1 MHIVKFSIMTIG
13 VYLIIF
19 LIFFNKLRGPFTC
32 DLFADT
38 NNHKT
43 NLFFSP
49 YWCPGSGGVDAF
61 GFNWSGHNCW
71 IVPPVRLICR
81 TISHLALC
89 RGHGILI
96 IPKWPSS
103 TFWPLLWSS
112 EDNNFK
118 QFAQKHIEYVKPK
131 GFFSSWF
138 RKTQYFR
145 CWKIVIQYLGI
156 ILRF

>member
-1 MHIVKFSIMTIG
+1 M
-13 VYLIIF
+13 
-19 LIFFNKLRGPFTC
+19 
-32 DLFADT
+32 
-38 NNHKT
+38 
-43 NLFFSP
+43 
-49 YWCPGSGGVDAF
+49 PGSGGVDAF

-112 EDNNFK
+112 EDNNFQ
-118 QFAQKHIEYVKPK
+118 QFEQKHIEYVKPK
-131 GFFSSWF
+131 GFFQAGSDKHSIF
-138 RKTQYFR
+138 AAERLSFN
-145 CWKIVIQYLGI
+145 
-156 ILRF
+156 ILVLNSDCR